1 MRIHDNGRLIDG
13 IREKNNSCLNII
25 NNHQNNFN
33 NNNKIEI
40 IPHKNENHSIEN
52 SIFNKNID
60 NLKEDIIMKDVMK
73 KKSNK

>member
-33 NNNKIEI
+33 NKIEI
-40 IPHKNENHSIEN
+40 IPHKNENH
-52 SIFNKNID
+52 
-60 NLKEDIIMKDVMK
+60 
-73 KKSNK
+73 